1 MRGMHEMPKTP
12 NRPWTAAELNV
23 MAAHYG
29 TMATSVLQS
38 HYLPDRTVRAIE
50 LKAFRLGLSCDQ
62 SRINWTE
69 DELRTLREA
78 PPGTPVA
85 ELRKLLPNRT
95 ENAIHAM
102 MSRPRRRKENPGL
115 NTRGPRRPWTDEEK
129 EILKKYARTMTSE
142 ELHDRFLPDRTPH
155 AIQNAMRS
163 LVPSRIAKWLPS
175 ETACLVRCYGKIPTE
190 ELISGYMPGKTVSQV
205 YAKARQLGIR
215 KKYNV
220 RRWSDEEL
228 DILRTNMGRM
238 SVPKIKGLIPNRS
251 TGAIYIKIH
260 ELRNGGEGK

>member
-1 MRGMHEMPKTP
+1 MPKKP
-12 NRPWTAAELNV
+12 NMPWTAAELNV
-23 MAAHYG
+23 MAAYYG
-29 TMATSVLQS
+29 TMSSTVL
-38 HYLPDRTVRAIE
+38 HDRYLPDRTVRAIE
-50 LKAFRLGLSCDQ
+50 LKAFRMGLSCDQ

-69 DELRTLREA
+69 DELRVLREA

-102 MSRPRRRKENPGL
+102 MSRPRRRKKDTGQHA
-115 NTRGPRRPWTDEEK
+115 RGPGRPWTDEET
-129 EILKKYARTMTSE
+129 ETLKKYARVMSAE
-142 ELHDRFLPDRTPH
+142 ELHNRFLPDRTPH
-155 AIQNAMRS
+155 AIQNAARS

-175 ETACLVRCYGKIPTE
+175 ETACLVRYYGKIPTE